1 MGFFSKDEST
11 ITKAEWT
18 IGNEHLIN
26 NYTNIRY
33 SKLELFAAHVSEVG
47 MTTFWFRR
55 KFLVTLKCSAKVMFE
70 FEPKL
75 RIEEKYYI
83 PVNFSFEAYDVNE
96 NKWILD
102 DFHLCSEEQK
112 LSVYCLRFVQSGDN
126 ISVYKYGRF
135 ITKLISDDLVTLNG
149 AKNSII
155 RQGCLRLDESI
166 DKHSA
171 KAEYDRRNIEL
182 SNISDALLQQIII
195 TTETVAPFEV
205 DRRIDIITA
214 ECAFGMNII
223 KDLFTGLTDVF
234 GGRSSS
240 IQNTLRDAK
249 ENVLRELRR
258 EAYRVGA
265 NAVIGVDLDYSEFS
279 GGGKS
284 MLFVVAS
291 GTAIKANI
299 K

>member
-1 MGFFSKDEST
+1 MGFFSKNEST
-11 ITKAEWT
+11 TKKAEWT

-26 NYTNIRY
+26 NYTNRRY
-33 SKLELFAAHVSEVG
+33 SKLELYASHVPDVG
-47 MTTFWFRR
+47 MTTFWYKR
-55 KFLVTLKCSAKVMFE
+55 KFLVTLKCSAKVMLE

-83 PVNFSFEAYDVNE
+83 PVNFSFEATDTNGD
-96 NKWILD
+96 NWILD
-102 DFHLCSEEQK
+102 DFYLCSEEQR

-126 ISVYKYGRF
+126 ISVYKYGRY
-135 ITKLISDDLVTLNG
+135 IAKLISNDIATLNG

-155 RQGCLRLDESI
+155 RQGCLRLDATI
-166 DKHSA
+166 DSHSA

-182 SNISDALLQQIII
+182 SNISDARLQKIII

-205 DRRIDIITA
+205 EKRIDIITA

-265 NAVIGVDLDYSEFS
+265 NAVIGVDLDYSEFT